1 MSLLSTKV
9 FSREFK
15 RWREYL
21 AKLRKCEKQ
30 ANTNL
35 FQNGKN
41 KGYKNLNLFISYS
54 FYLYQNWCFH
64 LAEIKEGSK
73 FDEFSVDRERHIGVD
88 VLNKCT
94 IFG

>member
-41 KGYKNLNLFISYS
+41 KGYKNLNLFY
-54 FYLYQNWCFH
+54 
-64 LAEIKEGSK
+64 
-73 FDEFSVDRERHIGVD
+73 
-88 VLNKCT
+88 
-94 IFG
+94 